1 MWLAHSAPP
10 KLRGKG
16 PQSYE
21 NHVAGVR
28 HGAGLRAE
36 KMLRFAAGELT
47 SLKSELLASLDF
59 AAEFHD
65 LGKLDDD
72 IQVVLG
78 AGRGGSLKW
87 DHMDAG
93 IAHAMALKQSTAAWL
108 IRAHHSPGLSSEPK
122 EQVGFGVATLRGRRD
137 RKADTGYHDEQVLRT
152 DGYLPE
158 YLLRHQQVCGTSEAI
173 DPGARPHGLTL
184 RLLLSCLVDADHSDT
199 AVWDGEPV
207 AGAAP
212 PVKWAEVRQAL
223 DRHIARLESGGDAS
237 DKNKMRSQFYTQA
250 GSTRFEEHIIAC
262 EAGVGLGKTTSVTRH
277 LLNYAEDEG
286 LRHLFVVAPYTNIL
300 RQTGRTLRK
309 ALGDLATDDFLCENH
324 HRAEFANV
332 SSRQYSAL
340 WKAPITL
347 TTTVQ
352 FFETLASNHPAQLR
366 KLHELPGSVIFLDE
380 AHAALP
386 AAFWPQAWRWLR
398 TLTEEWNCR
407 IVLASGSMIRFWEDP
422 KIITPAVKLPELTPH
437 VVMTEN
443 RTMESRRVRF
453 EKLPGGAINTARLTE
468 LMAAKAEEGS
478 GPILCILNTVQS
490 AAVIA
495 HVLAKMLD
503 GFDALE
509 SGVQPSLV
517 ERRVLHLS
525 TALSP
530 LNREMILQEIESR
543 TKSDRADWI
552 LVATSCVEAGVDLDF
567 QTGYRERCSVA
578 SLIQTSGRVNRHGTR
593 VGSVLY
599 DFTVVGD
606 NQLTLHPGFKVSAKI
621 VETMWSAIVMPDA
634 VPSQLVTLAMQ
645 LEIKEGKGLS
655 ESIIKLENS
664 HDYPE
669 VADEFRII
677 TSDTRTVVVDKEIVE
692 RVENRESVLWP
703 EIMRNSVQLWS
714 NRIKNLG
721 MEPVYPGSD
730 LYVWNNLYDPL
741 LLGVMQ
747 GILPLVFASHG
758 KELIVDNIS

>member
-10 KLRGKG
+10 KLPSKG

-28 HGAGLRAE
+28 LGAGLRAE
-36 KMLRFAAGELT
+36 RMLRFAAGPQT
-47 SLKSELLASLDF
+47 SAIPELLASLDF

-72 IQVVLG
+72 IQDVLRS
-78 AGRGGSLKW
+78 GRGGRLKW

-93 IAHAMALKQSTAAWL
+93 IAHAMAQKQSTAAWL
-108 IRAHHSPGLSSEPK
+108 IRAHHSPGLSSEPD
-122 EQVGFGVATLRGRRD
+122 EMIGFGVAPLRGRRD
-137 RKADTGYHDEQVLRT
+137 RKAESGYHDEQVVRT
-152 DGYLPE
+152 DACLSE
-158 YLLRHQQVCGTSEAI
+158 YVHRHQQACGSSSAI
-173 DPGARPHGLTL
+173 APSKLPHGLTL
-184 RLLLSCLVDADHSDT
+184 RLLLSCLVDADHTDT

-207 AGAAP
+207 ANEAP
-212 PVKWAEVRQAL
+212 PVKWKEVRDAL
-223 DRHIARLESGGDAS
+223 DRHLADLESDS
-237 DKNKMRSQFYTQA
+237 DETEKNQMRSQFYA
-250 GSTRFEEHIIAC
+250 VAASRHFDERIIAC

-277 LLNYAEDEG
+277 LLNYAEKEE
-286 LRHLFVVAPYTNIL
+286 LRHMFVVAPYTNIL
-300 RQTGRTLRK
+300 RQTARTFKR
-309 ALGDLATDDFLCENH
+309 ALGDLATDELLSENH
-324 HRAEFANV
+324 HRAEFADV

-386 AAFWPQAWRWLR
+386 AAFWPQAWRWLQN
-398 TLTEEWNCR
+398 LTEEWNCR
-407 IVLASGSMIRFWEDP
+407 IVVASGSMIRFWENA
-422 KIITPAVKLPELTPH
+422 KIITPAVKLPELTPNK
-437 VVMTEN
+437 VMTDN
-443 RTMESRRVRF
+443 RTMESQRVQF
-453 EKLPGGAINTARLTE
+453 EKLPGGAINTVQLAE
-468 LMAAKAEEGS
+468 LMAAKAEEGT

-495 HVLAKMLD
+495 HALAKTLD

-509 SGVQPSLV
+509 SGVHPPLA

-530 LNREMILQEIESR
+530 LNREMILQEIEAR
-543 TKSDRADWI
+543 TKACRADWI

-567 QTGYRERCSVA
+567 HTGYRERCSVA

-593 VGSVLY
+593 MGSVLY
-599 DFTVVGD
+599 DFTVIGD
-606 NQLTLHPGFKVSAKI
+606 NLLTLHPAFKVSAKI
-621 VETMWSAIVMPDA
+621 VETMWSAIVAPDA

-655 ESIIKLENS
+655 ESIIKLENA
-664 HDYPE
+664 HDYPA
-669 VADEFRII
+669 VADGFRMI
-677 TSDTRTVVVDKEIVE
+677 TSDTRTVVVDKDIIK
-692 RVENRESVLWP
+692 RMENRELVPWP

-714 NRIKNLG
+714 NRIKDLG
-721 MEPVYPGSD
+721 MAPVHPGSD
-730 LYVWNNLYDPL
+730 LYVWNNLYDTQ
-741 LLGVMQ
+741 LLGVMN
-747 GILPLVFASHG
+747 GILPLVFANNG
-758 KELIVDNIS
+758 RELIIDNIL